1 MPPSGS
7 FGSPGQLEGLPALLI
22 RRGGRCV
29 CSRGSGP
36 MAMGDGSGIDR
47 QGVQEMA
54 RGDLRSAVASWV
66 GSRREMVW

>member
-1 MPPSGS
+1 
-7 FGSPGQLEGLPALLI
+7 
-22 RRGGRCV
+22 
-29 CSRGSGP
+29 